1 MKNPFE
7 GLFKKNK
14 PEIKIEETPEQK
26 EAREIQEQQEEGQAI
41 IDKAT
46 AEVDGYNTKV
56 DLKNAITVDKTP
68 HRSVVEHISHEQR
81 KEARVRLD
89 KQQRQHEEK
98 IHKMSLAIREGR
110 IPKELLADKS
120 KFKKF
125 IFDDLRLDVGLVEA
139 LLKKAPPEFLDDR
152 DIIQRFLGHVSFA
165 MSLPGFPEKFKKDPE
180 LMTYAL
186 RYPDHADSIRDAAP
200 ELLSNKDFMMK
211 AVKLVGEVIY
221 YASPELQNDP
231 ELGLAALTEIILSR
245 EFARMNARSA
255 EANGWDWDYREI
267 ISNREAQKG
276 KIDRVKLLNNNQ
288 DFVLKALEAEITPLK
303 EALEKDHTLERGIYD
318 RARSRNLS
326 KEEFIRNQILTDQ
339 LAILHETPSAW
350 KEDVPFLTKLAKID
364 SELVRQYADKN
375 LLDAALKL

>member
-1 MKNPFE
+1 
-7 GLFKKNK
+7 
-14 PEIKIEETPEQK
+14 
-26 EAREIQEQQEEGQAI
+26 
-41 IDKAT
+41 
-46 AEVDGYNTKV
+46 
-56 DLKNAITVDKTP
+56 
-68 HRSVVEHISHEQR
+68 
-81 KEARVRLD
+81 
-89 KQQRQHEEK
+89 
-98 IHKMSLAIREGR
+98 
-110 IPKELLADKS
+110 
-120 KFKKF
+120 
-125 IFDDLRLDVGLVEA
+125 
-139 LLKKAPPEFLDDR
+139 
-152 DIIQRFLGHVSFA
+152 
-165 MSLPGFPEKFKKDPE
+165 
-180 LMTYAL
+180 
-186 RYPDHADSIRDAAP
+186 
-200 ELLSNKDFMMK
+200 
-211 AVKLVGEVIY
+211 LVGEVIY